1 MQTKRLEY
9 CQKAKFLW
17 SNLFFFK
24 NYQNIF
30 RKQSRTY
37 KKVNIYSWFH
47 ASLLKSSDQVGFMG
61 IQLVMSIHFNII
73 SYIFKILL
81 IISSRATKLTWSKI
95 SFVLF
100 SSLYI
105 KAHFCITNVHVFLWR
120 SINVLSIIYQ
130 FSLFISKNKNE
141 KRS

>member
-61 IQLVMSIHFNII
+61 IQLVIRSIYFNIPFCI
-73 SYIFKILL
+73 SKILL
-81 IISSRATKLTWSKI
+81 ITS
-95 SFVLF
+95 
-100 SSLYI
+100 
-105 KAHFCITNVHVFLWR
+105 CIPMKPT
-120 SINVLSIIYQ
+120 
-130 FSLFISKNKNE
+130 
-141 KRS
+141 